1 MELTKIEIE
10 NYKSIKSPVAIT
22 FSKDLPTVLI
32 GKNGSGK
39 SNILEAIE
47 RIAATN
53 SNLPGRYEPK
63 GLKYKAY
70 IRLDEMEFSDLF
82 SDEIYSEEKA
92 TFVAFSTGERFVINA
107 IESKTI
113 VPLLKKELS
122 DLREIAQELDEA
134 LKVYE
139 EQLAKIAC
147 ENYDPL
153 HLRGYE
159 VIDFK
164 GNTTNYQEVE
174 WSARFLIVQ
183 IERVIGGMSQHFS
196 ADNSF
201 VFSFSDTFYDM
212 ERIRIPHEEQIQF
225 KLQYK
230 EPQLASFEQ
239 KHITIDEN
247 AIKLEIEEINKKTE
261 ASCQKIKELFEILKE
276 QSERLLDTE
285 HAGKITRFLR
295 NVKDIFGK
303 TCGYLLS
310 ENSQVFF
317 KDYQKENDVR
327 YHDPS
332 RVIFEAFVN
341 SQFTNE
347 KKTEYLQNKDIEL
360 SKNEIEDFK
369 GWVKE
374 KSAKFDVGMYQ
385 DISVTVNEKNHIQI
399 LLHENTGE
407 VVPLEQT
414 SAGRRWYFTYCF
426 VKDTLSRGDT
436 FIIDEPAA
444 MLHPSAQKEIMSD
457 LIDLV
462 KKCGIKVIYSTHSP
476 YLIPNEWSCV
486 KFVSLCE
493 ETSVTDFDLSTEEFK
508 QFKALSS
515 IDIFGYEEI
524 SDYYRKSSFK
534 PNITKGIY
542 EKLIKT
548 FSTNKEI
555 SEHIGIEERTLYN
568 WQSAKKQISLN
579 NIIKVALILKIDPLT
594 LMKETE

>member
-53 SNLPGRYEPK
+53 SNLPGKYHTASLRYKVYLCLNKEEFF
-63 GLKYKAY
+63 GLFPNE
-70 IRLDEMEFSDLF
+70 D
-82 SDEIYSEEKA
+82 YSEEKA

-122 DLREIAQELDEA
+122 DLREIAQELDEV

-139 EQLAKIAC
+139 EQLSKIAC
-147 ENYDPL
+147 EEYDPL

-164 GNTTNYQEVE
+164 GNTTNYQKVE
-174 WSARFLIVQ
+174 WSARFLIDQ

-201 VFSFSDTFYDM
+201 VFSFSDTFYGLEKIM
-212 ERIRIPHEEQIQF
+212 LPHEEQIQF

-261 ASCQKIKELFEILKE
+261 ASCKKIKELFETLQE
-276 QSERLLDTE
+276 QSESLLDTE

-332 RVIFEAFVN
+332 LVIFEAFVN
-341 SQFTNE
+341 SHFTGE

-360 SKNEIEDFK
+360 SENEIEDFTC
-369 GWVKE
+369 WVKE

-436 FIIDEPAA
+436 FIIDEPAP

>member
-10 NYKSIKSPVAIT
+10 SYKSIKSSIAIA

-53 SNLPGRYEPK
+53 SNFPGRYEPK
-63 GLKYKAY
+63 ELKYKAY

-82 SDEIYSEEKA
+82 PNEIYSEEKA

-122 DLREIAQELDEA
+122 DLHEIALELDKA
-134 LKVYE
+134 LKMYE

-147 ENYDPL
+147 EDRDPL

-164 GNTTNYQEVE
+164 GNTTNYQEVDF
-174 WSARFLIVQ
+174 SAGFLVDQVKRI
-183 IERVIGGMSQHFS
+183 IERMSQRFS

-201 VFSFSDTFYDM
+201 VFSFSDTIYGL
-212 ERIRIPHEEQIQF
+212 ERIMLPQEERIQF

-239 KHITIDEN
+239 NHITIDEN

-261 ASCQKIKELFEILKE
+261 ASCQKIKELFEILKK
-276 QSERLLDTE
+276 QSEKLLDTE
-285 HAGKITRFLR
+285 NAGKITRFLQ
-295 NVKDIFGK
+295 NVRDIFGK

-341 SQFTNE
+341 SHFTNE

-360 SKNEIEDFK
+360 SENEIEEFAR
-369 GWVKE
+369 WVKE

-457 LIDLV
+457 LIELV
-462 KKCGIKVIYSTHSP
+462 KKRGVKVIYSTHSP
-476 YLIPNEWSCV
+476 YLIPDEWSCV

-493 ETSVTDFDLSTEEFK
+493 ETKVTEFDLSTEEFK
-508 QFKALSS
+508 QFQALSS

-524 SDYYRKSSFK
+524 SEYYRNSLFKS
-534 PNITKGIY
+534 NITKGIY
-542 EKLIKT
+542 EKLINI

-555 SEHIGIEERTLYN
+555 SEHIGIDERTLYY
-568 WQSAKKQISLN
+568 WHSAKKQISLN
-579 NIIKVALILKIDPLT
+579 NIIKAALLLKIDPLT

>member
-1 MELTKIEIE
+1 
-10 NYKSIKSPVAIT
+10 
-22 FSKDLPTVLI
+22 
-32 GKNGSGK
+32 
-39 SNILEAIE
+39 
-47 RIAATN
+47 
-53 SNLPGRYEPK
+53 
-63 GLKYKAY
+63 
-70 IRLDEMEFSDLF
+70 
-82 SDEIYSEEKA
+82 
-92 TFVAFSTGERFVINA
+92 
-107 IESKTI
+107 
-113 VPLLKKELS
+113 
-122 DLREIAQELDEA
+122 
-134 LKVYE
+134 
-139 EQLAKIAC
+139 
-147 ENYDPL
+147 
-153 HLRGYE
+153 
-159 VIDFK
+159 
-164 GNTTNYQEVE
+164 
-174 WSARFLIVQ
+174 
-183 IERVIGGMSQHFS
+183 
-196 ADNSF
+196 
-201 VFSFSDTFYDM
+201 VFSFSDTFYGLEKIM
-212 ERIRIPHEEQIQF
+212 LPHEEQIQF

-230 EPQLASFEQ
+230 EPQLESFEQ

-261 ASCQKIKELFEILKE
+261 ASCKKIKELFETLQE
-276 QSERLLDTE
+276 QSESLLDTE

-341 SQFTNE
+341 SHFTGE

-360 SKNEIEDFK
+360 SENEIEDFTC
-369 GWVKE
+369 WVKE

-568 WQSAKKQISLN
+568 WQSAKKQISIN
-579 NIIKVALILKIDPLT
+579 NKKTYALMCIS
-594 LMKETE
+594 

>member
-10 NYKSIKSPVAIT
+10 NYKSIKSPIAIT
-22 FSKDLPTVLI
+22 FSKNFPTVLI

-53 SNLPGRYEPK
+53 SNFLGRYEPK
-63 GLKYKAY
+63 ELKYKAY
-70 IRLDEMEFSDLF
+70 IRLDEIEFSDLF
-82 SDEIYSEEKA
+82 PNEIYSEEKA

-122 DLREIAQELDEA
+122 DLRESALELDKA
-134 LKVYE
+134 LKMYE

-147 ENYDPL
+147 EDRDPL

-164 GNTTNYQEVE
+164 GNTTNYQEVDF
-174 WSARFLIVQ
+174 SAGFLVDQVKRI
-183 IERVIGGMSQHFS
+183 IERMSQRFS

-201 VFSFSDTFYDM
+201 VFSFSDTIYGL
-212 ERIRIPHEEQIQF
+212 ERIMLPQEERIQF

-239 KHITIDEN
+239 NHITIDEN

-261 ASCQKIKELFEILKE
+261 ASCQKIKELFEILKK
-276 QSERLLDTE
+276 QSEKLLDTE
-285 HAGKITRFLR
+285 NAGKITRFLQ
-295 NVKDIFGK
+295 NVRDIFGK

-341 SQFTNE
+341 SHFTGE
-347 KKTEYLQNKDIEL
+347 KKTDYLQNKDIEL
-360 SKNEIEDFK
+360 SENEIEDFTR
-369 GWVKE
+369 WVKE
-374 KSAKFDVGMYQ
+374 KSAKFDVGMYI
-385 DISVTVNEKNHIQI
+385 DISVSVNEKNNIKI

-462 KKCGIKVIYSTHSP
+462 KKRGIKVIYSTHSP

-493 ETSVTDFDLSTEEFK
+493 ETKVTDFELSTEEFK
-508 QFKALSS
+508 QFKAISS

-524 SDYYRKSSFK
+524 SDYYRKSRFK
-534 PNITKGIY
+534 SNITKGIY

-568 WQSAKKQISLN
+568 WQSAKKQISIN

>member
-139 EQLAKIAC
+139 EQLSKIAC
-147 ENYDPL
+147 EEYDPL

-174 WSARFLIVQ
+174 WSARFLIDQ

-201 VFSFSDTFYDM
+201 VFSFSDTIYGPEKIM
-212 ERIRIPHEEQIQF
+212 LPREEQIQF

-239 KHITIDEN
+239 KHIAIDEN
-247 AIKLEIEEINKKTE
+247 AIKLEIAEINKKTE
-261 ASCQKIKELFEILKE
+261 ASCQKIKELFETLKE
-276 QSERLLDTE
+276 QSESLLDTE

-303 TCGYLLS
+303 TCGCLLS

-341 SQFTNE
+341 SHFTNE

-360 SKNEIEDFK
+360 SENEIEEFAR
-369 GWVKE
+369 WVKE

-385 DISVTVNEKNHIQI
+385 NISVTVNEKNHIQI

-407 VVPLEQT
+407 IVPLEQT

-476 YLIPNEWSCV
+476 YLIPDEWACV
-486 KFVSLCE
+486 HFVTMKEEGTDVNCVSSNQELVFQMTDIIGEDIFDVQTVFDMYAQGDPIKIGRKCYNAVRNQTKDLDEAASKLFVSVD
-493 ETSVTDFDLSTEEFK
+493 T
-508 QFKALSS
+508 
-515 IDIFGYEEI
+515 I
-524 SDYYRKSSFK
+524 KSWNRNGDHFRC
-534 PNITKGIY
+534 P
-542 EKLIKT
+542 KL
-548 FSTNKEI
+548 E
-555 SEHIGIEERTLYN
+555 
-568 WQSAKKQISLN
+568 
-579 NIIKVALILKIDPLT
+579 NIIAVCNYANIKIKDL
-594 LMKETE
+594 LN

>member
-63 GLKYKAY
+63 GLKYKVY

-82 SDEIYSEEKA
+82 PNEIYSEEKA

-122 DLREIAQELDEA
+122 DLREIALELDKA
-134 LKVYE
+134 LKMYE

-147 ENYDPL
+147 EDRDPL

-164 GNTTNYQEVE
+164 GNTTNYQEVDF
-174 WSARFLIVQ
+174 SAGFLVDQVKSI
-183 IERVIGGMSQHFS
+183 IEGMSQHFS

-201 VFSFSDTFYDM
+201 VFSFFDTIYGL
-212 ERIRIPHEEQIQF
+212 ERIMLPKKERIQF

-239 KHITIDEN
+239 NHITIDEN

-261 ASCQKIKELFEILKE
+261 ASCQKIKELFEILKK
-276 QSERLLDTE
+276 QSEKLLDTE
-285 HAGKITRFLR
+285 NAGKITRFLQ
-295 NVKDIFGK
+295 NVRDIFGK

-341 SQFTNE
+341 SHFTNE

-360 SKNEIEDFK
+360 SENEIEEFAR
-369 GWVKE
+369 WVKE

-399 LLHENTGE
+399 LLHENTVE
-407 VVPLEQT
+407 IVPLEQT

-462 KKCGIKVIYSTHSP
+462 KKRGIKVIYSTHSP
-476 YLIPNEWSCV
+476 YLIPDEWSCV

-493 ETSVTDFDLSTEEFK
+493 ETKVTEFDLSTEEFK
-508 QFKALSS
+508 QFQALSS

-524 SDYYRKSSFK
+524 SEYYRNSLFKS
-534 PNITKGIY
+534 NITKGIY
-542 EKLIKT
+542 EKLINI

-555 SEHIGIEERTLYN
+555 SEHIGIDERTLYY
-568 WQSAKKQISLN
+568 WHSAKKQISLN
-579 NIIKVALILKIDPLT
+579 NIIKAALLLKIDPLM

>member
-1 MELTKIEIE
+1 MELIKIEIE
-10 NYKSIKSPVAIT
+10 NYKSIKSPIAIT
-22 FSKDLPTVLI
+22 FSKDMPTILI

-39 SNILEAIE
+39 SNILEAVE

-82 SDEIYSEEKA
+82 PNEEYSEEKA

-107 IESKTI
+107 IASKTI

-122 DLREIAQELDEA
+122 DLREIALELDKA

-147 ENYDPL
+147 EDRDPL

-164 GNTTNYQEVE
+164 GNTTNYQEVDF
-174 WSARFLIVQ
+174 SAGFLVDQVKRI
-183 IERVIGGMSQHFS
+183 IEGMSQRFS

-201 VFSFSDTFYDM
+201 VFSFSDTIYGL
-212 ERIRIPHEEQIQF
+212 ERIMLPQEERIQF

-239 KHITIDEN
+239 NHITIDEN
-247 AIKLEIEEINKKTE
+247 AIKLETEEINKKTE

-303 TCGYLLS
+303 TCGCLLS

-341 SQFTNE
+341 SHFTGE

-360 SKNEIEDFK
+360 SKNEIEDFTR
-369 GWVKE
+369 WVKE
-374 KSAKFDVGMYQ
+374 KSAKFDVGMYK
-385 DISVTVNEKNHIQI
+385 DISVTINEKNHIQI
-399 LLHENTGE
+399 ILHENTGE

-476 YLIPNEWSCV
+476 YLIPDEWSCV

-493 ETSVTDFDLSTEEFK
+493 ETKVTEFDLSTEEFK
-508 QFKALSS
+508 QFQALSS

-524 SDYYRKSSFK
+524 SEYYRNSLFKS
-534 PNITKGIY
+534 NITKGIY
-542 EKLIKT
+542 EKLINI
-548 FSTNKEI
+548 FATNKEI
-555 SEHIGIEERTLYN
+555 SEHIGIDERTLYY
-568 WQSAKKQISLN
+568 WHSAKKQISLN
-579 NIIKVALILKIDPLT
+579 NIIKAALLLKIDPLT

>member
-1 MELTKIEIE
+1 MELIKIEIE
-10 NYKSIKSPVAIT
+10 NYKSIKSPIAIT
-22 FSKDLPTVLI
+22 FSKDMPTILI

-39 SNILEAIE
+39 SNILEAVE

-92 TFVAFSTGERFVINA
+92 TFVALSTGERFVINA
-107 IESKTI
+107 IASKTI

-122 DLREIAQELDEA
+122 DLREIALELDKA
-134 LKVYE
+134 LKAYE

-147 ENYDPL
+147 EDRDPL
-153 HLRGYE
+153 HLRAYE

-164 GNTTNYQEVE
+164 GNTTNYQEVDF
-174 WSARFLIVQ
+174 SAGFLVDQ
-183 IERVIGGMSQHFS
+183 VKRSIEGMSQHFS

-201 VFSFSDTFYDM
+201 VFSFSDTIYGL
-212 ERIRIPHEEQIQF
+212 ERIMLPKEERIQF

-239 KHITIDEN
+239 NHITIDEN

-261 ASCQKIKELFEILKE
+261 ASCQKIKELFEILKK
-276 QSERLLDTE
+276 QSEKLLDTE
-285 HAGKITRFLR
+285 NAGKITRFLQ
-295 NVKDIFGK
+295 NVRDIFGK
-303 TCGYLLS
+303 KCGYLLS

-327 YHDPS
+327 YYDPS

-341 SQFTNE
+341 SQFTGE

-360 SKNEIEDFK
+360 SKNEIEDFTR
-369 GWVKE
+369 WVKE
-374 KSAKFDVGMYQ
+374 KSAKFDVGMYK
-385 DISVTVNEKNHIQI
+385 DISVTINEKNHIQI
-399 LLHENTGE
+399 ILHENTGE

-462 KKCGIKVIYSTHSP
+462 KKRGIKVIYSTHSP
-476 YLIPNEWSCV
+476 YLIPDEWSCV

-493 ETSVTDFDLSTEEFK
+493 ETKVTEFDLSTEEFK
-508 QFKALSS
+508 QFQALSS

-524 SDYYRKSSFK
+524 SEYYRNSLFKS
-534 PNITKGIY
+534 NITKGIY

-555 SEHIGIEERTLYN
+555 SKHIGIEERTLYN

-579 NIIKVALILKIDPLT
+579 NIIKAALLLKIDPLT

>member
-1 MELTKIEIE
+1 MELIKIEIE
-10 NYKSIKSPVAIT
+10 NYKSIKSPIAIT
-22 FSKDLPTVLI
+22 FSKDMPTILI

-53 SNLPGRYEPK
+53 SNFPGRYEPK
-63 GLKYKAY
+63 ELKYKAY

-82 SDEIYSEEKA
+82 PNEIYSEEKA

-122 DLREIAQELDEA
+122 DLRKIALELDEA
-134 LKVYE
+134 LQEYE

-147 ENYDPL
+147 EDYDPL
-153 HLRGYE
+153 HLRAYE
-159 VIDFK
+159 LIDFK

-174 WSARFLIVQ
+174 WSARFLIDQIKRV
-183 IERVIGGMSQHFS
+183 IERMSQHFS

-201 VFSFSDTFYDM
+201 VFSFSDTIYGL
-212 ERIRIPHEEQIQF
+212 ERIMLPKEERIQF

-239 KHITIDEN
+239 NHITIDEN

-261 ASCQKIKELFEILKE
+261 ASCQKIKELFEILKK
-276 QSERLLDTE
+276 QSEKLLDTE
-285 HAGKITRFLR
+285 NAGKITRFLQNAR
-295 NVKDIFGK
+295 DIFGK
-303 TCGYLLS
+303 KCGYLLS

-332 RVIFEAFVN
+332 RVIFESFVN
-341 SQFTNE
+341 LQFTGE

-360 SKNEIEDFK
+360 SKNEIEDFTR
-369 GWVKE
+369 WVKE
-374 KSAKFDVGMYQ
+374 KSAKFDVGMYK
-385 DISVTVNEKNHIQI
+385 DISVSVNEKNNIKI
-399 LLHENTGE
+399 LLHENTE
-407 VVPLEQT
+407 AVVPLEQT

-457 LIDLV
+457 LINLV
-462 KKCGIKVIYSTHSP
+462 KKRGIKVIYSTHSP
-476 YLIPNEWSCV
+476 YLIPDEWPCV

-493 ETSVTDFDLSTEEFK
+493 ETKVTEFDLSTEEFK
-508 QFKALSS
+508 QFQALSS

-524 SDYYRKSSFK
+524 SEYYRNSLFKS
-534 PNITKGIY
+534 NITKGIY
-542 EKLIKT
+542 EKLINI

-555 SEHIGIEERTLYN
+555 SEHIGIDERTLYY
-568 WQSAKKQISLN
+568 WHSAKKQISLN
-579 NIIKVALILKIDPLT
+579 NIIKAALLLKIDPLT

>member
-53 SNLPGRYEPK
+53 SNLSGRYEPK
-63 GLKYKAY
+63 GLKYKVY

-139 EQLAKIAC
+139 EQLSKIAC
-147 ENYDPL
+147 EEYDPL

-164 GNTTNYQEVE
+164 GNTTNYQKVE
-174 WSARFLIVQ
+174 WSARFLIDQ

-201 VFSFSDTFYDM
+201 VFSFSDTFYGLEKIM
-212 ERIRIPHEEQIQF
+212 LPHEEQIQF

-261 ASCQKIKELFEILKE
+261 VSCKKIKELFETLQE
-276 QSERLLDTE
+276 QSESLLDTE

-327 YHDPS
+327 YYDPS

-341 SQFTNE
+341 SHFTNE

-360 SKNEIEDFK
+360 SENEIEEFAR
-369 GWVKE
+369 WVKE

-399 LLHENTGE
+399 LLHENTSE
-407 VVPLEQT
+407 IVPLEQT

-462 KKCGIKVIYSTHSP
+462 KKCGIKAIYSTHSP

-493 ETSVTDFDLSTEEFK
+493 ETNVTDFDLSTEEFK

-515 IDIFGYEEI
+515 IDIFAYEEI

-534 PNITKGIY
+534 SNITKGIY
-542 EKLIKT
+542 EKLINI

-555 SEHIGIEERTLYN
+555 SEQIGIDERTLYY
-568 WQSAKKQISLN
+568 WHSAKKQISIG
-579 NIIKVALILKIDPLT
+579 NIIKAAWLLKIDPLT

>member
-10 NYKSIKSPVAIT
+10 SYKSIKSPIAIA

-53 SNLPGRYEPK
+53 SNFPGRYEPK
-63 GLKYKAY
+63 ELKYKAY

-82 SDEIYSEEKA
+82 PNEIYSEEKA

-122 DLREIAQELDEA
+122 DLREIALELDKA
-134 LKVYE
+134 LKMYE

-147 ENYDPL
+147 EDRDPL

-164 GNTTNYQEVE
+164 GNTTNYQEVDF
-174 WSARFLIVQ
+174 SAGFLVDQVKRI
-183 IERVIGGMSQHFS
+183 IERMSQRFS

-201 VFSFSDTFYDM
+201 VFSFSDTIYGL
-212 ERIRIPHEEQIQF
+212 ERIMLPQEERIQF

-239 KHITIDEN
+239 NHITIDEN

-261 ASCQKIKELFEILKE
+261 ASCQKIKELFEILKK
-276 QSERLLDTE
+276 QSEKLLDTE
-285 HAGKITRFLR
+285 NAGKITRFLQ
-295 NVKDIFGK
+295 NVRDIFGK

-341 SQFTNE
+341 SHFTGE

-360 SKNEIEDFK
+360 SENEIEDFTR
-369 GWVKE
+369 WVKE

-414 SAGRRWYFTYCF
+414 SAGRRWYFSYCF

-462 KKCGIKVIYSTHSP
+462 KKRGIKVIYSTHSP
-476 YLIPNEWSCV
+476 YLIPDEWSCV

-493 ETSVTDFDLSTEEFK
+493 ETKVTEFDLSTEEFK
-508 QFKALSS
+508 QFQALSS

-524 SDYYRKSSFK
+524 SEYYRNSLFKS
-534 PNITKGIY
+534 NITKGIY
-542 EKLIKT
+542 EKLINI

-555 SEHIGIEERTLYN
+555 SEHIGIDERTLYY
-568 WQSAKKQISLN
+568 WHSAKKQISLN
-579 NIIKVALILKIDPLT
+579 NIIKAALLLKIDPLT

>member
-1 MELTKIEIE
+1 MELIKIEIE
-10 NYKSIKSPVAIT
+10 NYKSIKSPIAIT
-22 FSKDLPTVLI
+22 CSKDMPTILI

-53 SNLPGRYEPK
+53 SNFPGRYEPK
-63 GLKYKAY
+63 ELKYKAY

-82 SDEIYSEEKA
+82 PNEIYSEEKA

-122 DLREIAQELDEA
+122 DLRKIALELDEA
-134 LKVYE
+134 LQEYE

-147 ENYDPL
+147 EDYDPL
-153 HLRGYE
+153 HLRAYE
-159 VIDFK
+159 LIDFK

-174 WSARFLIVQ
+174 WSARFLIDQIKRV
-183 IERVIGGMSQHFS
+183 IERMSQHFS

-201 VFSFSDTFYDM
+201 VFSFSDTIYGL
-212 ERIRIPHEEQIQF
+212 ERIMLPKEERIQF

-239 KHITIDEN
+239 NHITIDEN

-261 ASCQKIKELFEILKE
+261 ASCQKIKELFEILKK
-276 QSERLLDTE
+276 QSEKLLDTE
-285 HAGKITRFLR
+285 NAGKITRFLQ
-295 NVKDIFGK
+295 NVRDIFGK
-303 TCGYLLS
+303 KCGYLLS

-332 RVIFEAFVN
+332 RVIFESFVN
-341 SQFTNE
+341 LQFTGE

-360 SKNEIEDFK
+360 SKNEIEDFTR
-369 GWVKE
+369 WVKE
-374 KSAKFDVGMYQ
+374 KSAKFDVGMYK
-385 DISVTVNEKNHIQI
+385 DISVSVNEKNNIKI
-399 LLHENTGE
+399 LLHENTE
-407 VVPLEQT
+407 AVVPLEQT

-457 LIDLV
+457 LINLV
-462 KKCGIKVIYSTHSP
+462 KKRGIKVIYSTHSP
-476 YLIPNEWSCV
+476 YLIPDEWPCV

-493 ETSVTDFDLSTEEFK
+493 ETKVTEFDLSTEEFK
-508 QFKALSS
+508 QFQALSS

-524 SDYYRKSSFK
+524 SEYYRNSLFKS
-534 PNITKGIY
+534 NITKGIY
-542 EKLIKT
+542 EKLINI

-555 SEHIGIEERTLYN
+555 SEHIGIDERTLYY
-568 WQSAKKQISLN
+568 WHSAKKQISLN
-579 NIIKVALILKIDPLT
+579 NIIKAALLLKIDPLT

>member
-1 MELTKIEIE
+1 MELIKIEIE
-10 NYKSIKSPVAIT
+10 NYKSIKSPIAIT
-22 FSKDLPTVLI
+22 FSKDMPTILI

-53 SNLPGRYEPK
+53 SNFPGRYEPK
-63 GLKYKAY
+63 ELKYKAY

-82 SDEIYSEEKA
+82 PNEIYSEEKA

-122 DLREIAQELDEA
+122 DLREIALELDKA
-134 LKVYE
+134 LKMYE

-147 ENYDPL
+147 EDRDPL

-164 GNTTNYQEVE
+164 GNTTNYQEVDF
-174 WSARFLIVQ
+174 SAGFLVDQVKRI
-183 IERVIGGMSQHFS
+183 IERMSQRFS

-201 VFSFSDTFYDM
+201 VFSFSDTIYGL
-212 ERIRIPHEEQIQF
+212 ERIMLPQEERIQF

-239 KHITIDEN
+239 NHITIDEN

-261 ASCQKIKELFEILKE
+261 ASCQKIKELFEILKK
-276 QSERLLDTE
+276 QSEKLLDTE
-285 HAGKITRFLR
+285 NAGKITRFLQ
-295 NVKDIFGK
+295 NVRDIFGK

-341 SQFTNE
+341 SHFTGE
-347 KKTEYLQNKDIEL
+347 KKTDYLQNKDIEL
-360 SKNEIEDFK
+360 SENEIEDFTR
-369 GWVKE
+369 WVKE
-374 KSAKFDVGMYQ
+374 KSAKFDVGMYI
-385 DISVTVNEKNHIQI
+385 DISVSVNEKNNIKI

-457 LIDLV
+457 LINLV
-462 KKCGIKVIYSTHSP
+462 KKRGIKVIYSTHSP
-476 YLIPNEWSCV
+476 YLIPDEWSCV

-493 ETSVTDFDLSTEEFK
+493 ETKVTEFDLSTEEFK
-508 QFKALSS
+508 QFQALSS

-524 SDYYRKSSFK
+524 SEYYRNSLFKS
-534 PNITKGIY
+534 NITKGIY
-542 EKLIKT
+542 EKLINI

-555 SEHIGIEERTLYN
+555 SEHIGIDERTLYY
-568 WQSAKKQISLN
+568 WHSAKKQISLN
-579 NIIKVALILKIDPLT
+579 NIIKAALLLKIDPLT